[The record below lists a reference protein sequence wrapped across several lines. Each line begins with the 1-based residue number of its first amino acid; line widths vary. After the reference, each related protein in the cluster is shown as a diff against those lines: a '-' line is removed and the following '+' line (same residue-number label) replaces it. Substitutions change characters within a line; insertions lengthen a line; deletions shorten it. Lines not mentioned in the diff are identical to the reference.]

1 MKRGVFLLGL
11 KNIKSIYIS
20 LKHIHSI
27 TELYTFAN
35 LQRTPIYNDFDL
47 IHFNQ
52 LGQNTQTMMPPHR
65 RNFHTIIFFKDQKTG
80 QVNINNQKHQALTNT
95 VLFQGTSHL
104 FSFVRDPEVEG
115 TIVLFSKSFLL
126 PYITDPTLSFPFFN
140 ILNHNLFHLS
150 NQEQQAFQQ
159 ILVTMSS
166 EKHHMPVIK
175 PLLIA
180 LLEKSGLLYNTYS
193 KEEKFLSK
201 KTLLTRR
208 YKNLVNNHFVT
219 HKTVDYYA
227 SLLHITPNYLNEVV
241 KSETGVSAKKHITER
256 VLLEAQNLLLYARL
270 DISEISHLLQFSEP
284 THFSKFFKKE
294 TGLTPKAYQE
304 NQQKP

>member
-1 MKRGVFLLGL
+1 MK
-11 KNIKSIYIS
+11 YIDN
-20 LKHIHSI
+20 I

-35 LQRTPIYNDFDL
+35 LQRKPICNDFDL
-47 IHFNQ
+47 IHFHQ
-52 LGQNTQTMMPPHR
+52 LGQSTRAMMPPHR
-65 RNFHTIIFFKDQKTG
+65 RNFHTIILFKDQKTG
-80 QVNINNQKHQALTNT
+80 QISINHQKHQTLTNT
-95 VLFQGTSHL
+95 ILFQGTSHL
-104 FSFVRDPEVEG
+104 FSFVRAPKVEG

-126 PYITDPTLSFPFFN
+126 PYITDTTLHFPFFN
-140 ILNHNLFHLS
+140 ILNHNLFHL
-150 NQEQQAFQQ
+150 NTQEQEAFQQ
-159 ILVTMSS
+159 ILATLDA
-166 EKHHMPVIK
+166 EKHHTSVIK

-180 LLEKSGLLYNTYS
+180 LLEKSTLLYNTYH
-193 KEEKFLSK
+193 KEEQFLSK
-201 KTLLTRR
+201 KTQLVRR
-208 YKNLVNNHFVT
+208 YKNLINNHFIT

-256 VLLEAQNLLLYARL
+256 VLLEAQNLLLYAPL